1 MPPQLMAQLKKLGAQ
16 ANGMSLGQ
24 KVLAVIGIG
33 VLLLGGSAFYAYAS
47 KPDMVP
53 VSSGVSDADAA
64 DITAALSGAGIT
76 SEYSGGAVSVPAAQA
91 STAKMT
97 IAAAGLPKQKSGFAL
112 LDEQGITATQFQ
124 QKVTYQRAV
133 EGDLATTI
141 EQLDGVQSAVVHLA
155 VPEDTVFTETK
166 EPTKASVLIDTGI
179 SKATDDQVNSIIQLV
194 SSSVPNL
201 DPMQVTVSDAKGELL
216 SAAGQGAVGQ
226 GDEQTAA
233 YETKT
238 QSTIQ
243 AMLDKTLGPGKA
255 IASVNAT
262 LNFDKTNRISTT
274 YTPSG
279 ALPSS
284 QTTKEEVYNGGTAGV
299 GGALGANGVLGVDG
313 TDPAA
318 GAGTTTGAG
327 GYSKKEN
334 TQDNANNTVVDNTVV
349 APGAVQRLSVAVMV
363 DPTALA
369 GIGQQNLQQTVAA
382 AAGFDQARGD
392 QVVITPATFDTSAAD
407 AAAKDLAAA
416 KAAEKSEQ
424 QWALIKQGAIALGVL
439 LLAIVLLIAW
449 RRAVKKNKREAVDL
463 GELERLYPEGPAG
476 PPAPMTALAPAAD
489 DSHLLV
495 APEPEPEAL
504 RRQEFG
510 QLVDTQPAE
519 VANLLRGWLAAS
531 KKG

>member
-1 MPPQLMAQLKKLGAQ
+1 MPPQLTDQLKKLGAQ
-16 ANGMSLGQ
+16 VNSLSLGQ

-33 VLLLGGSAFYAYAS
+33 ILLLGGSAFYTYAS
-47 KPDMVP
+47 QPDMVA
-53 VSSGVSDADAA
+53 VQSGVSAADASEM
-64 DITAALSGAGIT
+64 TSTLQGAGIT
-76 SEYSGGAVSVPAAQA
+76 STFDGGSVLVPSADKSKAAMA
-91 STAKMT
+91 
-97 IAAAGLPKQKSGFAL
+97 IAAAGLPKEKGGFAL
-112 LDEQGITATQFQ
+112 LDQQGITTTQFQ

-141 EQLDGVQSAVVHLA
+141 EQMDGIRSAVVHLA
-155 VPEDTVFTETK
+155 VPQETVYTEQQQK
-166 EPTKASVLIDTGI
+166 TKASVLIDTGVNEP
-179 SKATDDQVNSIIQLV
+179 TNDQVNAIVQLV

-201 DPMQVTVSDAKGELL
+201 DPTQVTVSDAKGNLL

-226 GDEQTAA
+226 SDEKTAA
-233 YETKT
+233 YEQKT
-238 QSTIQ
+238 QSAIQ
-243 AMLDKTLGPGKA
+243 AILDKTLGPGKA
-255 IASVNAT
+255 VASVNAT
-262 LNFDKTNRISTT
+262 LNFDQTNRVSTT

-284 QTTKEEVYNGGTAGV
+284 QTTNEEVYNGGASGV

-313 TDPAA
+313 TSTTA
-318 GAGTTTGAG
+318 GAGSTTGSG
-327 GYSKKEN
+327 GYSKKSN
-334 TQDNANNTVVDNTVV
+334 TQDNANNQVVDNTVV
-349 APGAVQRLSVAVMV
+349 APGAVQRQSVAVMV
-363 DPTALA
+363 DQTALA
-369 GIGQQNLQQTVAA
+369 GIGQQNLQAAIAA

-392 QVVITPATFDTSAAD
+392 VVTITPATFDTSAAD
-407 AAAKDLAAA
+407 AASKDLAAA
-416 KAAEKSEQ
+416 KAQQKSDA

-449 RRAVKKNKREAVDL
+449 RRAVKKNRREAVDL
-463 GELERLYPEGPAG
+463 GELERLYPEA
-476 PPAPMTALAPAAD
+476 PAPGTPMSALAPATD
-489 DSHLLV
+489 DGHLLV

>member
-1 MPPQLMAQLKKLGAQ
+1 MPPQLMDQLKKLGAQ
-16 ANGMSLGQ
+16 VNSLSLGQ

-33 VLLLGGSAFYAYAS
+33 VLVLGGSAFYTYAS
-47 KPDMVP
+47 KPDLVP
-53 VSSGVSDADAA
+53 VASGVSDADAA
-64 DITAALSGAGIT
+64 DITAALQGAGIT
-76 SEYSGGAVSVPAAQA
+76 GEYSGGSVNVPADQA
-91 STAKMT
+91 SSAKMT
-97 IAAAGLPKQKSGFAL
+97 IAAAGLPKQKGGFAL

-133 EGDLATTI
+133 EQDLATTI
-141 EQLDGVQSAVVHLA
+141 EQMDGVQSAVVHLA
-155 VPEDTVFTETK
+155 VPEETVYSESK
-166 EPTKASVLIDTGI
+166 EPTKASILIDTGI
-179 SKATDDQVNSIIQLV
+179 TKATDDQVNAIIQLV

-201 DPMQVTVSDAKGELL
+201 DPKQVTVSDAQGELL

-238 QSTIQ
+238 QSAIQ
-243 AMLDKTLGPGKA
+243 SMLDKTLGPGKA

-262 LNFDKTNRISTT
+262 LNFDQTNRLSTT

-284 QTTKEEVYNGGTAGV
+284 ISTKEEVYNGGNANV

-313 TDPAA
+313 TETTA
-318 GAGTTTGAG
+318 GAGTTAGQG

-349 APGAVQRLSVAVMV
+349 APGAVERQSVAVMV
-363 DPTALA
+363 DQAALA
-369 GIGQQNLQQTVAA
+369 GIGQQNLQAAIAA
-382 AAGFDQARGD
+382 AAGFDEARGD
-392 QVVITPATFDTSAAD
+392 QVVITPATFDTTAAD

-416 KAAEKSEQ
+416 EAEQKSEE

-439 LLAIVLLIAW
+439 LLAIVLLVAW
-449 RRAVKKNKREAVDL
+449 RRAVKKNRREAVDL
-463 GELERLYPEGPAG
+463 GELERLYPETPLA
-476 PPAPMTALAPAAD
+476 PAPMTALAPAVD

-495 APEPEPEAL
+495 APDPEPEAL